1 MKVYPLDLAELIRA
15 RDWEGIYALII
26 SKLPLIV
33 AAAVILIVGFLIAN
47 LLGKLLVKALEAKG
61 VDPSVHHF
69 LRVIF
74 QLVLK
79 FAVVLSALSALHVNV
94 NSLVA
99 AVGAA
104 GVTAGLGLQA
114 SISQI
119 ASGIQ
124 ILLHRPFK
132 SGDYI
137 DIGDVSGNVQEIKM
151 MYTTLITLDH
161 RRVIVPNS
169 HITDSNII
177 NFTAEELR
185 RIDLEFS
192 VSYDADIEDVRR
204 VLTTVTA
211 VNPLILEEPA
221 PVVAVKGHGESA
233 IKIICMIWCHSTD
246 YWPVFYYMQEEV
258 KLAFDKNGISI
269 PYSQLDLHIVKDAK
283 KQRRFGSLS

>member
-1 MKVYPLDLAELIRA
+1 MKVYPLDLADLIRA
-15 RDWEGIYALII
+15 RDWNGIYALII
-26 SKLPLIV
+26 SKLPLIIE
-33 AAAVILIVGFLIAN
+33 AAVILVAGFVIAN
-47 LLGKLLVKALEAKG
+47 LLGKLLVKALAARG
-61 VDPSVHHF
+61 VDSSVHHF
-69 LRVIF
+69 VRTGFQMIF
-74 QLVLK
+74 K

-94 NSLVA
+94 NSLIA

-104 GVTAGLGLQA
+104 GVTAGIGLQS

-137 DIGDVSGNVQEIKM
+137 DIGTVSGNVQEIKM

-177 NFTAEELR
+177 NFNAEEFR
-185 RIDLEFS
+185 RIDFDFN
-192 VSYDADIEDVRR
+192 VSYDASIEDVRR

-211 VNPLILEEPA
+211 VNPLIFEDPA
-221 PVVAVKGHGESA
+221 PTVYVKGHGESA
-233 IKIICMIWCHSTD
+233 IQVVCMVWCRSAD
-246 YWPVFYYMQEEV
+246 YWPVFFYMQEEV
-258 KLAFDKNGISI
+258 KQAFDKNGITI
-269 PYSQLDLHIVKDAK
+269 PYNQLDLHLVKDAK
-283 KQRRFGSLS
+283 KQKRFP

>member
-1 MKVYPLDLAELIRA
+1 MKVYPLDLAELIRT

-26 SKLPLIV
+26 SKLPLII
-33 AAAVILIVGFLIAN
+33 AAAVILIVGFVIAN

-69 LRVIF
+69 LRVGF
-74 QLVLK
+74 QLILK
-79 FAVVLSALSALHVNV
+79 FAVVLSALSALHINV

-104 GVTAGLGLQA
+104 GVAAGLGLQA

-119 ASGIQ
+119 ASGVQ

-132 SGDYI
+132 SGDFI

-169 HITDSNII
+169 HITNSNII
-177 NFTAEELR
+177 NFTAEEYR
-185 RIDLEFS
+185 RIDFDFN
-192 VSYDADIEDVRR
+192 VSYDTPIEDVRR

-211 VNPLILEEPA
+211 VNPLIFEDPA
-221 PVVAVKGHGESA
+221 PTVYVKEHGESA
-233 IKIICMIWCHSTD
+233 IRVVCMIWCRSTD
-246 YWPVFYYMQEEV
+246 YWPVYYYMQEEV
-258 KLAFDKNGISI
+258 KLAFDKNGITI
-269 PYSQLDLHIVKDAK
+269 PFSQLDLHIVKDSK
-283 KQRRFGSLS
+283 KQRKFP

>member
-1 MKVYPLDLAELIRA
+1 MKIYPLDLAELIQA
-15 RDWEGIYALII
+15 RDWDGIYALLI

-33 AAAVILIVGFLIAN
+33 AAAAILAIGFLAAN
-47 LLGKLLVKALEAKG
+47 LLGKLLVKALQARG
-61 VDPSVHHF
+61 VDPSIHHF
-69 LRVIF
+69 VRTVF

-94 NSLVA
+94 NSLIA

-104 GVTAGLGLQA
+104 GVTAGLGLQS

-132 SGDYI
+132 SGDFI
-137 DIGDVSGNVQEIKM
+137 DIGSVSGNVQEIKM

-169 HITDSNII
+169 HITESNII
-177 NFTAEELR
+177 NFNAEELR
-185 RIDLEFS
+185 RLDLEFS

-211 VNPLILEEPA
+211 VNPLILAEPA
-221 PVVAVKGHGESA
+221 PLVAVKGHGESA
-233 IKIICMIWCHSTD
+233 IIVACLIWCHSSD
-246 YWPVFYYMQEEV
+246 YWPVFYYMQEQV

-269 PYSQLDLHIVKDAK
+269 PYNQMDLHIVKDTK
-283 KQRRFGSLS
+283 KQRRFP